1 MIFQIFQIYLKN
13 QEVDTDERDGNTEI
27 KDKARNVEKSEN
39 EATVIREFE
48 EIIRSKK
55 KKKISHGW
63 HTSKA
68 KKFSRFKEEKN
79 LLT

>member
-1 MIFQIFQIYLKN
+1 MKN

-55 KKKISHGW
+55 KNITWLAYQQG
-63 HTSKA
+63 
-68 KKFSRFKEEKN
+68 KN
-79 LLT
+79 FF